1 MIENLFALEKP
12 KVEPKTVD
20 SIKEIKF
27 AGPWTTKSDA
37 QLIVLF
43 KFGVD
48 QVRDQLDYDES
59 ELKYIP
65 EDFDIRGLRG
75 YTIRNLKKGKIGGT
89 EFHRIRKEMVLGL
102 DGLIEWECEDVYKN
116 KRKFILN
123 NKTGVYMPPFILHT
137 YKTTEDGGL
146 FVLANTLFNPEDPR
160 THDTYTTEVF
170 RKLQEQYDKWIKSK
184 LI

>member
-65 EDFDIRGLRG
+65 EDAATNYRFAPIEFKDGVLEVGITDGGNTQAIDALQFISTKLG
-75 YTIRNLKKGKIGGT
+75 IPFKI
-89 EFHRIRKEMVLGL
+89 F
-102 DGLIEWECEDVYKN
+102 LISVSDYKS
-116 KRKFILN
+116 I
-123 NKTGVYMPPFILHT
+123 MET
-137 YKTTEDGGL
+137 YKGISVQVEEALDEL
-146 FVLANTLFNPEDPR
+146 NQEEVANA
-160 THDTYTTEVF
+160 
-170 RKLQEQYDKWIKSK
+170 KSLNESK
-184 LI
+184 NLNKSSFYFYLWQNKKK